1 MADTAPEALVR
12 HAGALVVAALVALT
26 LLAWLALLAGAG
38 TDMDPAAM
46 SFWLVPTALLPAL
59 SSPWTPAYWL
69 IAFFMWAVMMVAMM
83 LPSAAPMVLLYAR
96 VVRRGGNQ
104 GRPMRAPASIA
115 AFASGYLTL
124 WIHFSVLAVA
134 LQVGLEREGAMTAM
148 MSSRSLLLSGTLLI
162 AAGLYQLTPLKAACL
177 KHCRGPAEFIAAH
190 WRPGVLGAW
199 RMGLT
204 HGAYCVGCCAVL
216 MLLLFVGGVMNL
228 IWIAGLTLFVAI
240 EKLAPFGPAAA
251 KAMAALLVAGGS
263 TLLVLGQT

>member
-96 VVRRGGNQ
+96 VVRRAENQ

-148 MSSRSLLLSGTLLI
+148 MSSQPSSIGD
-162 AAGLYQLTPLKAACL
+162 AA
-177 KHCRGPAEFIAAH
+177 HCRRAVSAHAAQGRVSQTLPWARRVH
-190 WRPGVLGAW
+190 RCPLASRGAW
-199 RMGLT
+199 RLA
-204 HGAYCVGCCAVL
+204 HGAL
-216 MLLLFVGGVMNL
+216 PM
-228 IWIAGLTLFVAI
+228 
-240 EKLAPFGPAAA
+240 APTVSAAA
-251 KAMAALLVAGGS
+251 PS
-263 TLLVLGQT
+263 

>member
-96 VVRRGGNQ
+96 VVRRAENQ

-148 MSSRSLLLSGTLLI
+148 MSSRRSGR
-162 AAGLYQLTPLKAACL
+162 P
-177 KHCRGPAEFIAAH
+177 RPRR
-190 WRPGVLGAW
+190 WRRCWSP
-199 RMGLT
+199 
-204 HGAYCVGCCAVL
+204 AVL
-216 MLLLFVGGVMNL
+216 RCSSWARHEPSRQEPGGFCQYDGASANR
-228 IWIAGLTLFVAI
+228 TR
-240 EKLAPFGPAAA
+240 
-251 KAMAALLVAGGS
+251 
-263 TLLVLGQT
+263 